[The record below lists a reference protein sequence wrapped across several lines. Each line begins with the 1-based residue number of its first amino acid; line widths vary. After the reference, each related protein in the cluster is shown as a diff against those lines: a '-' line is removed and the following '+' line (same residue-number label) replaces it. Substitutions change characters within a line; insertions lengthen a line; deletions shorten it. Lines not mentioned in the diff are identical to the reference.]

1 MSKEQLIDLDR
12 HQLELV
18 EAIIK
23 RHVPGKTVW
32 AYGSRVTWKA
42 NEMSDLD
49 LVVFDC
55 DTTVIME
62 LKEEFE
68 ESDLLISVD
77 VMDWENIPE
86 NFKENIKKK
95 YVVLQ
100 EKTELTGWREVKLG
114 EIMIFQRGHDLPKSK
129 MKVGNIPV
137 AGSNGI
143 IGYHDTA
150 TTKAPGIT
158 IGRSGTIGTPQFYES
173 DFWAHNTT
181 LYIKDFLGNNE
192 KFIFYILKTL
202 PLSGFNS
209 GSAVP
214 TLNRNHIHELEIT
227 CPPLPEQKAIAE
239 ILSSLDDKIDLL
251 HRQNKTLE
259 DMAQALFR
267 QWFVAGEGNEKETG
281 KLGDVVEVHDNKRI
295 PLSRMQRDKMKEGK
309 LYPYY
314 GAAQIIDYVNDFIF
328 DGEYILIAEDG
339 TVITNEGHPTLQFV
353 SGKFW
358 VSNHTHVLKSKRPLK
373 NLFIWH
379 FLLKMDIGRYVT
391 GAVQPKIN
399 QANLLSI
406 PFPQYP
412 HQFIQ
417 KFQDGMMPT
426 LRKILSN
433 QSKILTLENL
443 RDTLLPQLMNG
454 NIGVKNN
461 AN

>member
-1 MSKEQLIDLDR
+1 MSKEQLIDLDKK
-12 HQLELV
+12 QLGLLKE
-18 EAIIK
+18 IIK
-23 RHVPGKTVW
+23 QHIPNKTVW
-32 AYGSRVTWKA
+32 AYGSRISWKA
-42 NEMSDLD
+42 NERSDLD

-55 DTTVIME
+55 DATEIIE
-62 LKEEFE
+62 LREAFE

-86 NFKENIKKK
+86 NFKENIKEKC
-95 YVVLQ
+95 VVLQ
-100 EKTELTGWREVKLG
+100 EKTELPGWRKVKLG

-158 IGRSGTIGTPQFYES
+158 IGRSGNIGTPQFYES

-214 TLNRNHIHELEIT
+214 TLNRNYIHELKII

-239 ILSSLDDKIDLL
+239 VLSSLDDKIDLL

-259 DMAQALFR
+259 DMAQTLFR
-267 QWFVAGEGNEKETG
+267 QWFVEEADDGWEEI
-281 KLGDVVEVHDNKRI
+281 KLGDIVENFDSKRI
-295 PLSRMQRDKMKEGK
+295 PVSKMQRDKMKKGE

-314 GAAQIIDYVNDFIF
+314 GAAQIMDYVNNYIF
-328 DGEYILIAEDG
+328 SGEYVLMAEDG
-339 TVITNEGHPTLQFV
+339 TVRTPEGYPVLQYAR
-353 SGKFW
+353 GKFW
-358 VSNHTHVLKSKRPLK
+358 VNNHTHVLKAKPPYT
-373 NLFIWH
+373 NHFIWH
-379 FLLKMDIGRYVT
+379 LLLKFNIENIIS

-399 QANLLSI
+399 QQNLNSI
-406 PFPQYP
+406 KFPKP
-412 HQFIQ
+412 PLDLIQ
-417 KFQDGMMPT
+417 RFQVT
-426 LRKILSN
+426 LEAHFKKQKNN
-433 QSKILTLENL
+433 QSQIYTMENL
-443 RDTLLPQLMNG
+443 RDTLLPKLMNG
-454 NIGVKNN
+454 NVSVVKSS
-461 AN
+461 